1 MAANLLERDDGL
13 EIAGERRRVT
23 VMMTDLR
30 GFTALTERI
39 EPREII
45 AILNEYLGAMTWV
58 IDDHEGTVDEFI
70 GDGILA
76 LFGAFGEREDDAQRA
91 IACAVAMQKALR
103 SVNERSQQ
111 RGMPEVA
118 IGIGIA
124 TGDVVVGNIGSEKRS
139 KFTAIG
145 SAVNLAARLEGCA
158 GGGEILISPQTYKEV
173 HKLVDVQRVRELELK
188 GFGGVIEARSVSAI
202 RGADTKSS
210 S

>member
-1 MAANLLERDDGL
+1 
-13 EIAGERRRVT
+13 
-23 VMMTDLR
+23 
-30 GFTALTERI
+30 
-39 EPREII
+39 
-45 AILNEYLGAMTWV
+45 
-58 IDDHEGTVDEFI
+58 
-70 GDGILA
+70 
-76 LFGAFGEREDDAQRA
+76 
-91 IACAVAMQKALR
+91 
-103 SVNERSQQ
+103 
-111 RGMPEVA
+111 MPEVA